1 MFALLGLLTC
11 IANFFNL
18 IDNIIVNKGH
28 VAHMLLR
35 SPCTPTALLS
45 SHSEFVSPNGRTGVR
60 CRICGVQKP
69 AARQRGTVVGG
80 RRAGSRVVVCE
91 SGSDTTKET
100 SKLKTTMADLD
111 AILGIDEEEEEQ
123 KKKLPLR
130 KAAGSVDPTVKDE
143 VEKVAKESSSNEEL
157 VDQMTKVIENAVKL
171 ADGKTDNTSLR
182 ESVEVLIESMNPE
195 GKIPGED
202 IKKMKEQVFGASTF
216 WVTEVIPPKMAPPME
231 GGFFVMVADDANP
244 AVTFRGN
251 MRGSSGDV
259 FKSVDDKITELFGDK
274 YTVFL
279 VEETDFE
286 NGGDPR
292 IVFKVIPSVYAA
304 PEESPGWLGILTFV
318 LFILTIGSSLQL
330 GLVANIA
337 KLPRETL
344 DYLARPE
351 NYDPDLLPP
360 GLETFDPIPYI
371 LSSLPIA
378 GGVIF
383 LQFCHDLGHRIT
395 ASLSKIKLSGSVF
408 IPNPQLGTFGTVTQ
422 LKSPARDKTALW
434 DFAFGGIA
442 LGGFASLGMLIY
454 GLMAAADPGTA
465 REMLV
470 PVPDTL
476 LRGSLLLGGLVKAG
490 AGTASQG
497 TVLLHPLTIA
507 GWCGLTTTALNLLPI
522 GSLDGGRL
530 MLSAYG
536 QKPLT
541 ASAIFAYAGLGLGL
555 LGSSLALPFG
565 LFVLICQRSSEQYV
579 RDQVTPVDSRRQIAT
594 LVGLGIA
601 ILILLP
607 LSPFTT
613 DTMGGMLL

>member
-1 MFALLGLLTC
+1 
-11 IANFFNL
+11 
-18 IDNIIVNKGH
+18 
-28 VAHMLLR
+28 MLLR
-35 SPCTPTALLS
+35 TVTTPLS
-45 SHSEFVSPNGRTGVR
+45 THGEERFVSPSGRAGVR
-60 CRICGVQKP
+60 RCRVCDVQKITSF
-69 AARQRGTVVGG
+69 AQRRRKLVGG
-80 RRAGSRVVVCE
+80 RHASRIVCE
-91 SGSDTTKET
+91 SGSDTTENS

-111 AILGIDEEEEEQ
+111 ALLGIEDEEEEES
-123 KKKLPLR
+123 KKLPLR
-130 KAAGSVDPTVKDE
+130 KSAGAVDPTVKEE
-143 VEKVAKESSSNEEL
+143 VAKVAKESGTDEEL

-171 ADGKTDNTSLR
+171 ADGKADNDSLR

-195 GKIPGED
+195 GKIPPED
-202 IKKMKEQVFGASTF
+202 IKKMKEQVFGATSF
-216 WVTEVIPPKMAPPME
+216 WVTEVIPPRMAPPTE
-231 GGFFVMVADDANP
+231 SGFFVEASEEDAP

-251 MRGSSGDV
+251 MRGPSQEV
-259 FKSVDDKITELFGDK
+259 FKAVDDKIKELFGEK
-274 YTVFL
+274 YTTFL
-279 VEETDFE
+279 VEETDIE

-292 IVFKVIPSVYAA
+292 IVFKVVPSVYAT
-304 PEESPGWLGILTFV
+304 PPDYPGWLGILTFV
-318 LFILTIGSSLQL
+318 LLVLTVGSSLQL

-337 KLPRETL
+337 KLPKETL

-360 GLETFDPIPYI
+360 GLETFDPIPYV

-383 LQFCHDLGHRIT
+383 LQFMHDLGHRIT
-395 ASLSKIKLSGSVF
+395 ASFSKIKLSGSVF

-422 LKSPARDKTALW
+422 LRSPARDKTALW

-442 LGGFASLGMLIY
+442 LGGVASLGMLIY
-454 GLMAAADPGTA
+454 GLAAAADPGTA
-465 REMLV
+465 RDVLV

-476 LRGSLLLGGLVKAG
+476 LQGSLLLGGIVKAG
-490 AGTASQG
+490 VGTTAQG
-497 TVLLHPLTIA
+497 NVLLHPLTIA

-522 GSLDGGRL
+522 GNLDGGRL

-565 LFVLICQRSSEQYV
+565 LFVLICQRDSEQYL
-579 RDQVTPVDSRRQIAT
+579 RDQVTPVDSRRQVAT
-594 LVGLGIA
+594 LVSLGIA

-607 LSPFTT
+607 LTPFVT
-613 DTMGGMLL
+613 DTAGGMLL